1 VCDNDANE
9 ACPIWLG
16 HPATAHWGFPDPA
29 SIEGNDQDKRLA
41 FQKILGMIKRD
52 IELFIKLPLESLNH
66 EAIKKSIQAIHSN
79 K

>member
-1 VCDNDANE
+1 
-9 ACPIWLG
+9 
-16 HPATAHWGFPDPA
+16 
-29 SIEGNDQDKRLA
+29 
-41 FQKILGMIKRD
+41 MIKRD